1 MAPRAREQAALLA
14 CGPRALISH
23 WSAAH
28 IWGIAPSSPTV
39 DVTLVASQ
47 RRPKPGIR
55 THRVSTI
62 DDRDVRRNDRLWL
75 TSPARTL
82 IDLAADAGLDELERL
97 VSEARAKRLLR
108 RGELEAMLKRVGR
121 CRGAARM
128 RSFLRSEQ
136 GPAFTRSKGERTMR
150 RLLRAARLPM
160 PQVNARFAGYE
171 IDFLWAAERVIVEV
185 DGYDFHSHRRAFE
198 RDRRKDMAL
207 RDAGYEVIRISWRQ
221 LTEEPFVVIAHIARA
236 LDRAAR
242 KAG

>member
-1 MAPRAREQAALLA
+1 M
-14 CGPRALISH
+14 
-23 WSAAH
+23 
-28 IWGIAPSSPTV
+28 WGIAPSSPTV

-55 THRVSTI
+55 VHRVSTI
-62 DDRDVRRNDRLWL
+62 DDRDVRRKQGVWL

-82 IDLAADAGLDELERL
+82 IDLAAEASTADLEDA
-97 VSEARAKRLLR
+97 VAEARANRLV
-108 RGELEAMLKRVGR
+108 RGRELEAALKRAGR
-121 CRGAARM
+121 RRGAARM
-128 RSFLRSEQ
+128 RAFLRSEQ

-242 KAG
+242 VAG